1 MFVFR
6 LVKAGS
12 YCCSC
17 SSFPAAEFRVRA
29 CFAKCLSLIF
39 FKTTDKQMME
49 KIKEKE
55 SEERENGSMNIRNV
69 IWKHQ
74 IHIVL

>member
-6 LVKAGS
+6 FVKAAS

-17 SSFPAAEFRVRA
+17 SSFPAAEFRFRA

-39 FKTTDKQMME
+39 SKDEQMME

-55 SEERENGSMNIRNV
+55 SEERENASVNIRNV

-74 IHIVL
+74 MHIVL

>member
-1 MFVFR
+1 
-6 LVKAGS
+6 
-12 YCCSC
+12 
-17 SSFPAAEFRVRA
+17 
-29 CFAKCLSLIF
+29 
-39 FKTTDKQMME
+39 ME

-55 SEERENGSMNIRNV
+55 SEERENGSMNIGNV

>member
-1 MFVFR
+1 
-6 LVKAGS
+6 
-12 YCCSC
+12 
-17 SSFPAAEFRVRA
+17 
-29 CFAKCLSLIF
+29 
-39 FKTTDKQMME
+39 ME

-74 IHIVL
+74 IYIVL